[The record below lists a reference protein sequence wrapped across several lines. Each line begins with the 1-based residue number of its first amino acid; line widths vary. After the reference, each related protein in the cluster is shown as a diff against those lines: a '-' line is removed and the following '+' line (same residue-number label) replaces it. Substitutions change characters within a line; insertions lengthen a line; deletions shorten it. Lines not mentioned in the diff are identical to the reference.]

1 MNIVDHFLSGGDIEK
16 ELTPNT
22 SGEFEAGFPDTL
34 VIHFTG
40 GSSAESSVRHLC
52 KQSAKASAHLV
63 IGRDAKVYQLAP
75 FNVITWHAGRSSW
88 NNRHGLNKFS
98 IGIEL
103 DNAGEL
109 TDNGNGKYFSWFNK
123 AFSDEDVYFGTHRNR
138 SASSYWH
145 SYTTEQIEKV
155 FDICHLLCEHYNIKD
170 ILGHEEIAPARKSD
184 PGPAFPL
191 ERLREQ
197 VLTTNRHSELAAESS
212 LTVTNTAIV
221 NASKLNIRS
230 GPGVQFGLAGE
241 PLLSGAIVKPLK
253 SSDGWTE
260 IEYTVKGW
268 VSSQYIKPLS

>member
-1 MNIVDHFLSGGDIEK
+1 MEIKDHFLSDDDVEK

-22 SGEFEAGFPDTL
+22 SGEFEQGRPDTL

-52 KQSAKASAHLV
+52 KPSAKASAHLV

-88 NNRHGLNKFS
+88 KDRNGLNKYS

-109 TDNGNGKYFSWFNK
+109 SDNGNGKYFSWFNK
-123 AFSDEDVYFGTHRNR
+123 AYSGDEVFFGTHRNR
-138 SASSYWH
+138 SKSSYWH
-145 SYTTEQIEKV
+145 SYTTEQIEKT
-155 FDICHLLCEHYNIKD
+155 FDICHLLSEHYNIRD
-170 ILGHEEIAPARKSD
+170 VLGHEEIAPARKSD

-197 VLTTNRHSELAAESS
+197 VLTINRHSELAAESA
-212 LTVTNTAIV
+212 LTAKNTAIV

-230 GPGVQFGLAGE
+230 GPGTQFGFAGE
-241 PLLSGAIVKPLK
+241 PLLNGAIVKPLRTT
-253 SSDGWTE
+253 SGWTE
-260 IEYTVKGW
+260 VEYTIKGW